1 MFQPNTYGAKRTTMC
16 IVVADPQHAT
26 NVCTFKRVV
35 ARWWGNKKISLS
47 TVNNNKKKQ
56 REDIPHAMW
65 VMKER
70 CSAWLDTGF
79 QRFFF

>member
-1 MFQPNTYGAKRTTMC
+1 MC

-47 TVNNNKKKQ
+47 TVNNNKKKTE
-56 REDIPHAMW
+56 RRYSSCDVGDEGEMLCVVGHWIPKIFLLIIFTM
-65 VMKER
+65 
-70 CSAWLDTGF
+70 
-79 QRFFF
+79 